1 VSVAIVMYHYVRPIA
16 GSPWPGV
23 RGRELDEFR
32 GQLAWLRRNRTPVGM
47 DDVVAACTSG
57 AALPPDAVLLTFDD
71 GLRDHHAHV
80 LPLLVDAGVP
90 AAFYPPSGPLAEPT
104 VLDVHRI
111 QFVLAAGADPDA
123 LADELDELVVARGL
137 ADPADLRARYARPS
151 RWDPAGTVYV
161 KRVLQTGLPAAARRE
176 LTGALFG
183 RFVTADEAGFAAE
196 LYCGPAELRELVEAG
211 MHLGSHTHSHGWL
224 TDLDAD
230 GVRAELVRSLVPLRA
245 AGVDL
250 DAGWTLSYPYGGHDD
265 TTVAVARELGCVA
278 AVTIEVRE
286 AEPGVDDP
294 LRLPRLNTND
304 LPLRADA

>member
-1 VSVAIVMYHYVRPIA
+1 MSVAIVMYHYVRPIA

-23 RGRELDEFR
+23 KGREVDEFR
-32 GQLAWLRRNRTPVGM
+32 GQLAWLRANRTPVAM
-47 DDVVAACTSG
+47 EDVVAAWTAG
-57 AALPPDAVLLTFDD
+57 ADLPPDAALLTFDD

-80 LPLLVDAGVP
+80 LPALVEAGVP
-90 AAFYPPSGPLAEPT
+90 AAFFPPSGPVAEPR

-111 QFVLAAGADPDA
+111 QFVLAAGADPED
-123 LADELDELVVARGL
+123 LAAELDAAISARGL
-137 ADPADLRARYARPS
+137 GDVAALRARFAHPS
-151 RWDPAGTVYV
+151 RWDPAATVYV
-161 KRVLQTGLPAAARRE
+161 KRVLQRGLPAAARRT
-176 LTGALFG
+176 LTGDLFA

-196 LYCGPAELRELVEAG
+196 LYCGPDELRDLVTAG
-211 MHLGSHTHSHGWL
+211 MHLGSHTHDHGWL

-230 GVRAELVRSLVPLRA
+230 GVRNQLTRSLVPLRD
-245 AGVDL
+245 AGVDT

-265 TTVAVARELGCVA
+265 TTVAVARELGCTA

-304 LPLRADA
+304 LPTAA